1 MEKMTSPGNEE
12 RASSLPADDARERV
26 ISTAYDLFTREG
38 VRGVGIDR
46 IISEAGVAKMTLYRH
61 FPSKDELAL
70 AVIDR
75 RKELWTWG
83 WIDAEMRRRSDD
95 PVGQL
100 LAIFDILDDWFHDEG
115 YESCVFIGVLREFGE
130 TDSPL
135 LAASREALAD
145 VRTMVIAPARE
156 AGIENPEEFAFNWQV
171 LMSGAIVCADMGYL
185 DAAKRAGEAA
195 RLILSQYGLIAA
207 ESG

>member
-1 MEKMTSPGNEE
+1 MASPGVEQPG
-12 RASSLPADDARERV
+12 SSLPADDPRERV
-26 ISTAYDLFTREG
+26 ISTAYDLFCREG
-38 VRGVGIDR
+38 VRAVGIDR

-61 FPSKDELAL
+61 FPSKDDLAL

-75 RKELWTWG
+75 RKQLWTWG
-83 WIDAEMRRRSDD
+83 WIDAEMRRRSDE

-100 LAIFDILDDWFHDEG
+100 LAIFDILDGWFHSDD
-115 YESCVFIGVLREFGE
+115 YESCLFIGVLREFGE

-135 LAASREALAD
+135 LAASRAALAD
-145 VRTMVIAPARE
+145 VRTLVIGPAKE

-185 DAAKRAGEAA
+185 DAAKRAAEAA
-195 RLILSQYGLIAA
+195 RLILGQRGLITAD
-207 ESG
+207 

>member
-1 MEKMTSPGNEE
+1 MAYPGVEE
-12 RASSLPADDARERV
+12 RGSSLPADDARER
-26 ISTAYDLFTREG
+26 IMSTAYDLFCREG
-38 VRGVGIDR
+38 VRAVGIDR

-61 FPSKDELAL
+61 FPSKDDLAL
-70 AVIDR
+70 AVIER

-83 WIDAEMRRRSDD
+83 WVDAEMRRKSDD

-100 LAIFDILDDWFHDEG
+100 LAIFEILDEWFHRDD
-115 YESCVFIGVLREFGE
+115 YDSCVFIGILREFGE

-145 VRTMVIAPARE
+145 VRTMVMAPAKQ

-171 LMSGAIVCADMGYL
+171 LMSGSIVCADMGYL
-185 DAAKRAGEAA
+185 DAAERAGEAA
-195 RLILSQYGLIAA
+195 KLILGQYGVIAA
-207 ESG
+207 DAG

>member
-1 MEKMTSPGNEE
+1 MASPKFEE
-12 RASSLPADDARERV
+12 RGSSLPADDARERV
-26 ISTAYDLFTREG
+26 LGTAYDLFCREG
-38 VRGVGIDR
+38 VRAVGIDR

-61 FPSKDELAL
+61 FPSKDDLAL
-70 AVIDR
+70 AVIER

-83 WIDAEMRRRSDD
+83 WVDAEMRRKSDD

-100 LAIFDILDDWFHDEG
+100 LAIFEVLDEWFHRED

-145 VRTMVIAPARE
+145 VRTMVMAPAKD
-156 AGIENPEEFAFNWQV
+156 AGIENPEQFAFNWQV
-171 LMSGAIVCADMGYL
+171 LMSGSIVCADMGYL
-185 DAAKRAGEAA
+185 DAAEGAGEAA
-195 RLILSQYGLIAA
+195 KLILGQRGLIAA
-207 ESG
+207 DAG